1 MTQQATA
8 NTEKKM
14 IKINIWIK
22 VSYPLSLA
30 SCCLVLNAKIE
41 SKQDSENVDAPITQ
55 ICQLKISAFHLD
67 R

>member
-55 ICQLKISAFHLD
+55 I